1 VKIETHKLDKDMNG
15 PNEFAIVSEQ
25 RLIEMGYVWAFW
37 VTNDNGEGIRV
48 GVSKIK
54 DEAKLR
60 RYIESGMN
68 RIDWEAIH
76 GKD

>member
-1 VKIETHKLDKDMNG
+1 MEFIIRKLDNDMTG

-25 RLIEMGYVWAFW
+25 RLIEMGYVWVFW
-37 VTNDNGEGIRV
+37 GLQNGTCMRV
-48 GVSKIK
+48 GTSKIK

-60 RYIESGMN
+60 EYLASGMN
-68 RIDWEAIH
+68 RVEWEAIH